1 MNDKIK
7 DMDVYSEEFQILF
20 HTMLTR
26 FVQEYDDMAR
36 MDIMRL
42 SGELLEAI
50 ND

>member
-20 HTMLTR
+20 ETVLSK
-26 FVQEYDDMAR
+26 FVKEYDDMSQ
-36 MDIMRL
+36 MEVMRL